1 MVKSP
6 AFLALPLMAA
16 GLLVACGST
25 PQHAEMV
32 SNAGPNSPE
41 GPAVDRTR
49 CNDRDKH
56 VVTAD
61 VNQDQKPD
69 VWRYFATVDVGGQ
82 KTEILTCKQVDLN
95 RDGKIDL
102 VYYYDDKGAQTTV
115 EEADLDFDGKF
126 DLTIYYVGGKKVREE
141 LDTNFDQKVDVWKYY
156 EDEKLVREEL
166 DTNGDGK
173 VDQWQYFEGG
183 KLDRIGYDTS
193 GSGKVDHW
201 DRAPENEENEPGG
214 GGGVAPAP
222 ATAPAAPTT
231 PPPATSP
238 PPAGAAKP
246 AAAAKPAP
254 AAPAKKK

>member
-1 MVKSP
+1 MAKSP
-6 AFLALPLMAA
+6 ALLALPFLAG
-16 GLLVACGST
+16 GLLAACGST

-32 SNAGPNSPE
+32 SNTGSNVPE
-41 GPAVDRTR
+41 GPAVDRSR

-69 VWRYFATVDVGGQ
+69 VWRYYATVDVGGQ

-102 VYYYDDKGAQTTV
+102 VYYYDEKGAQTTV

-126 DLTIYYVGGKKVREE
+126 DLTIYYVNGKKVREE
-141 LDTNFDQKVDVWKYY
+141 LDTNF
-156 EDEKLVREEL
+156 
-166 DTNGDGK
+166 DGK

-201 DRAPENEENEPGG
+201 DRAPENEDEMGN
-214 GGGVAPAP
+214 
-222 ATAPAAPTT
+222 
-231 PPPATSP
+231 
-238 PPAGAAKP
+238 
-246 AAAAKPAP
+246 
-254 AAPAKKK
+254 